1 MPGPQGE
8 ESDDQR
14 GAGLLEELVNKYG
27 NEGRHNVRES
37 RVDDDVLGNLYSA
50 ATGGVVIEST
60 CTAAILFWCSRE
72 GMRFF
77 LGGMQFV
84 TVTVRYCVTHIRRIY
99 GIL

>member
-37 RVDDDVLGNLYSA
+37 RVDDGVLDSLYSA

-60 CTAAILFWCSRE
+60 CTAAILFRCSGERT
-72 GMRFF
+72 RFF
-77 LGGMQFV
+77 FGGHAVRHV
-84 TVTVRYCVTHIRRIY
+84 TWQQC
-99 GIL
+99 